1 MLRKTSSVA
10 GDIAPG
16 AQGGAQHSPTAT
28 CSCAFYREF
37 RRGQNGRAQRLFL
50 RLLAGERLMLERNL
64 VGGYYVGELDFS
76 RKQAYLNERE
86 SMPRAVERQ
95 GHELTH

>member
-1 MLRKTSSVA
+1 
-10 GDIAPG
+10 
-16 AQGGAQHSPTAT
+16 
-28 CSCAFYREF
+28 
-37 RRGQNGRAQRLFL
+37 
-50 RLLAGERLMLERNL
+50 MLERNL
-64 VGGYYVGELDFS
+64 VRGYYVGELDFS